1 MSQKKNQQ
9 RTFRAIKP
17 LALSACLMLVGLQ
30 SFGAH
35 AATLSEVMGPLL
47 EKAPRSE
54 AAKADLGAAKER
66 VDEVTRRAWAPQFE
80 LNASTGWQRYE
91 KPNAELHEVNTART
105 HTLRMTQ
112 LISDFGRSSNSID
125 ENRKVMGQV
134 SAGLD
139 AMKQGVALDAIQAY
153 LSVQRAGK
161 VLDYAVR
168 SEKNIAQQAN
178 IEDAMVVAG
187 RGYVSNVLQ
196 AKAQLAGAQARRVRA
211 EGAQSV
217 AFYRVKAVFGEF
229 STGLTYE
236 QQLKMAL
243 NLPRSL
249 DQSLAEAEKNNLQIQ
264 IGQFRSSALNSRMAS
279 VRAREYM
286 PRLQLLVESRRA
298 TGFDGVMDTIKDD
311 RAQFQLNFPFNL
323 GLAGSSAVNTA
334 QQEIA
339 ASVQREL
346 ETKNLVI
353 EQVSISWRNL
363 QTAQDNNTNLKNQ
376 TRLAEEFLNIAREER
391 TVGKRTL
398 LDVLSAE
405 TNLINA
411 QSDLASTEFDVLSAS
426 YTLLQAIGRLDTQ
439 ALLNQFAST
448 R

>member
-1 MSQKKNQQ
+1 MSNQLISK
-9 RTFRAIKP
+9 RKFHVIKP
-17 LALSACLMLVGLQ
+17 LALSACLMFAGLQ
-30 SFGAH
+30 VTLSH
-35 AATLSEVMGPLL
+35 AASLSEVMGPLL
-47 EKAPRSE
+47 EKAPRTE
-54 AAKADLGAAKER
+54 AAKADLGAAKGR
-66 VDEVTRRAWAPQFE
+66 VNEVTRRAWAPQIE

-91 KPNAELHEVNTART
+91 KPNAELFEVNNGRT
-105 HTLRMTQ
+105 HTLRLTQ
-112 LISDFGRSSNSID
+112 LISDFGRSSNSIE
-125 ENRKVMGQV
+125 ENQKVMDQV

-139 AMKQGVALDAIQAY
+139 AMKQGIALDAIQAY
-153 LSVQRAGK
+153 LSVQRSQK
-161 VLDYAVR
+161 VLDYAR
-168 SEKNIAQQAN
+168 SSEKNIAQQAN
-178 IEDAMVVAG
+178 IEDVMLDAG

-211 EGAQSV
+211 EGAQRV

-229 STGLTYE
+229 TEGLTYG
-236 QQLKMAL
+236 QQISAPL
-243 NLPRSL
+243 NLPASL
-249 DQSLAEAEKNNLQIQ
+249 EQATAEAEKNNLQIQ
-264 IGQFRSSALNSRMAS
+264 IGQFRSSALNARMAS

-286 PRLQLLVESRRA
+286 PRLQFLLEARRA
-298 TGFDGVMDTIKDD
+298 TALDGVTDTVKDD

-323 GLAGSSAVNTA
+323 GFAGTSAVNTA
-334 QQEIA
+334 QQDIT

-346 ETKNLVI
+346 ETRNLVI
-353 EQVSISWRNL
+353 EQVSISWSNL
-363 QTAQDNNTNLKNQ
+363 ITAHSNKANLKNQ

-439 ALLNQFAST
+439 TVLNQLAT
-448 R
+448 AR